1 MHIGITHKSTTLL
14 PVQQVQPLILQLL
27 AAQRLPPVVVF
38 SLSTYAAQM
47 AALRISLPNPSF
59 LLCGKLDFFFLMCFA
74 WFTEGKHILTSFYK
88 IASIFY
94 LAKHLQ
100 STPILH
106 LKAWW
111 NSCVA
116 MLQFL
121 F

>member
-59 LLCGKLDFFFLMCFA
+59 LLCGKLDFFFFNVLCRV
-74 WFTEGKHILTSFYK
+74 Y
-88 IASIFY
+88 
-94 LAKHLQ
+94 
-100 STPILH
+100 
-106 LKAWW
+106 
-111 NSCVA
+111 
-116 MLQFL
+116 
-121 F
+121 